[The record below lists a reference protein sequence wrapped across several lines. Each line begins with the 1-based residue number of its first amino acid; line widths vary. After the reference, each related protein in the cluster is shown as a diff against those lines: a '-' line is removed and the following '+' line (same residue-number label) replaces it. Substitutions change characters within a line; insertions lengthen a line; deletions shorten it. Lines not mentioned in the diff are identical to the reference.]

1 MAAAL
6 LSLAGCQ
13 DESLVEG
20 GGKPA
25 NPAQPG
31 DEITFGTGLTDNK
44 QVRTVYGAPVDEDR
58 DGTYDYYPVYWE
70 SGDQIAIFCPQSAQK
85 QLVTYTV
92 EPNPKKPETSQS
104 VTRVGDVGL
113 QWSSEDDEHRF
124 YGFYPASAVKAAD
137 TDGMIT
143 SNIPQYQMPVAWT
156 KRENGRGGNTY
167 RGTANTD
174 YASMVAYNKVNR
186 SDIAEGVDVPL
197 EFVPLTTILE
207 IVVHGP
213 KNAITPIVVTGI
225 NVEPVDRNNNII
237 LNGDYTCN
245 ITKKDDSGALAL
257 DCEAS
262 GDFGIVRDVVT
273 VPAYNR
279 TATDDVPGGFIS
291 LGQHDE
297 LIVHAFILPQT
308 GKDIQPGA
316 LKITVATSNSGVR
329 VKTLKTDDIVQH
341 KVNRID
347 LPAYEP
353 STEPNYWLSSLD
365 PNIYLT
371 ELSIPGS
378 IHSASSEINGSNVHW
393 QETDLATQFDDG
405 IRGFLFQVSAKND
418 ASAPLF
424 GSKWDNPEWRLCVN
438 NSSRANLSDLRT
450 SLLTIAQKL
459 EAAGGNEFAFVQI
472 TPLTDGTEYYHGI
485 GINHTEYDSW
495 TECWMKAIEACIRE
509 YADDAE
515 LGQYI
520 YKGTISP
527 TTKISDVAGKII
539 LKFNVNTTDD
549 MGDMMAADAGLPALF
564 STWDGAYQENGVP
577 LRWGSSNSTAS
588 TDLTWFYQEVTTIGR
603 GGQVADL
610 ATKQGYIRNLF
621 QKSVDYYLHP
631 TGEASSYWFFNDV
644 SGNVGTGDSPTTDGI
659 LEGINAMNDFVVEEL
674 NNRGQ
679 NAALGLIYMS
689 YANRNGLVGQQYKC
703 GELIQ
708 SIIDNNFRFQLRK
721 AGGSSSQA
729 QHYNATYQNGGDAIS
744 H

>member
-44 QVRTVYGAPVDEDR
+44 QVRTVYGAPVDENQ
-58 DGTYDYYPVYWE
+58 DGRYDYYPVYWE

-92 EPNPKKPETSQS
+92 EPNPEKPETSQS

-137 TDGMIT
+137 TNGLIT

-156 KRENGRGGNTY
+156 KRANDHGGETY

-213 KNAITPIVVTGI
+213 ENATTPIVVTGI
-225 NVEPVDRNNNII
+225 NVEPVDRNDNII

-245 ITKKDDSGALAL
+245 ITKKDASGALAL
-257 DCEAS
+257 DCRAS
-262 GDFGIVRDVVT
+262 GDFDIVRDVVT

-279 TATDDVPGGFIS
+279 TETADVPRGYIK
-291 LGQHDE
+291 LEQYDE

-308 GKDIQPGA
+308 GQDIQPEA
-316 LKITVATSNSGVR
+316 LKITVATSNGGAR

-365 PNIYLT
+365 PNIYLK

-378 IHSASSEINGSNVHW
+378 IHSAMSAVNRSNVHW

-418 ASAPLF
+418 NTI
-424 GSKWDNPEWRLCVN
+424 WDLGVTIDWSETPEWRLCVN
-438 NSSRANLSDLRT
+438 NSDRENLRDLRT

-472 TPLTDGTEYYHGI
+472 TPSRKGTDHATLYQDY
-485 GINHTEYDSW
+485 NSW
-495 TECWMKAIEACIRE
+495 TKCWMKAIEACVRE
-509 YADDAE
+509 YVNDAE

-520 YKGTISP
+520 YQGTISP
-527 TTKISDVAGKII
+527 TTKIRDVAGKII
-539 LKFNVNTTDD
+539 LKFNVNTDD
-549 MGDMMAADAGLPALF
+549 NMGDMMAADAGLPALF
-564 STWDGAYQENGVP
+564 STWNGAYQENGVP

-588 TDLTWFYQEVTTIGR
+588 TDLTWFYQEVTTIGED
-603 GGQVADL
+603 GQVADL

-621 QKSVDYYLHP
+621 QKSVDYYLNP
-631 TGEASSYWFFNDV
+631 AGEASSYWFFNDV
-644 SGNVGTGDSPTTDGI
+644 SGNVGTGGNPTTQGI
-659 LEGINAMNDFVVEEL
+659 LNGIKAMNDFVVEEL

-689 YANRNGLVGQQYKC
+689 YANRNGNVGQEYKC

>member
-44 QVRTVYGAPVDEDR
+44 QVRTVYGAPVDENQ

-92 EPNPKKPETSQS
+92 EPNPEKPETSQS

-124 YGFYPASAVKAAD
+124 YGFYPASAVKATD
-137 TDGMIT
+137 TNGLIT

-156 KRENGRGGNTY
+156 KRANDHGGETY

-213 KNAITPIVVTGI
+213 ENATTPITVTGV
-225 NVEPVDRNNNII
+225 NVEPVDRNDNII

-245 ITKKDDSGALAL
+245 ITAKDASGALAL
-257 DCEAS
+257 DCQAS
-262 GDFGIVRDVVT
+262 GDFGMVRDVVT

-279 TATDDVPGGFIS
+279 TATADVPAGYIN

-308 GKDIQPGA
+308 GQDIQPEA
-316 LKITVATSNSGVR
+316 LKITVATSNGGAR

-378 IHSASSEINGSNVHW
+378 IHSAMSADNQSNVHW

-418 ASAPLF
+418 NTILDLGITINWS
-424 GSKWDNPEWRLCVN
+424 GTPEWRLCVN
-438 NSSRANLSDLRT
+438 NSNRENLRDLRT
-450 SLLTIAQKL
+450 SLLTIARKL

-472 TPLTDGTEYYHGI
+472 TPSSNGTDHAIAYSDY
-485 GINHTEYDSW
+485 NSW
-495 TECWMKAIEACIRE
+495 TKCWMKAIEACIRE
-509 YADDAE
+509 YANDAE

-520 YKGTISP
+520 YQGTISS

-539 LKFNVNTTDD
+539 LKANVNTDD
-549 MGDMMAADAGLPALF
+549 NMGDMMAANAGLPALF

-577 LRWGSSNSTAS
+577 LRWGSSNSTTS
-588 TDLTWFYQEVTTIGR
+588 TDLTWFYQEVTTIGD

-610 ATKQGYIRNLF
+610 ATKQGYISNLF
-621 QKSVDYYLHP
+621 KKSVDYYLHP

-644 SGNVGTGDSPTTDGI
+644 SGNVGTGSNPTTAGI
-659 LEGINAMNDFVVEEL
+659 LNGINAMNDFVVKEL

-689 YANRNGLVGQQYKC
+689 YANRNGQVGQQYKC

-708 SIIDNNFRFQLRK
+708 SVIDNNFRFQLRK

-729 QHYNATYQNGGDAIS
+729 QHYNATYKNGGDAIS

>member
-44 QVRTVYGAPVDEDR
+44 QVRTVYGAPVDENQ

-92 EPNPKKPETSQS
+92 EPNPEKPETSQS

-113 QWSSEDDEHRF
+113 QWSSEEDEHRF
-124 YGFYPASAVKAAD
+124 YGFYPASAVKATD
-137 TDGMIT
+137 TNGLIT

-156 KRENGRGGNTY
+156 KRANDHGGETY

-213 KNAITPIVVTGI
+213 ENATTPITVTGV
-225 NVEPVDRNNNII
+225 NVEPVDRNDNII

-245 ITKKDDSGALAL
+245 ITAKDASGALAL
-257 DCEAS
+257 DCQAS
-262 GDFGIVRDVVT
+262 GNFGMVRDVVT

-279 TATDDVPGGFIS
+279 TATADVPAGYIN

-308 GKDIQPGA
+308 GQDIQPEA
-316 LKITVATSNSGVR
+316 LKITVATSNGGAR

-378 IHSASSEINGSNVHW
+378 IHSASSEVNESNVHW

-418 ASAPLF
+418 NTILDLGITINWS
-424 GSKWDNPEWRLCVN
+424 GTPEWRLCVN
-438 NSSRANLSDLRT
+438 NSNRENLRDLRT
-450 SLLTIAQKL
+450 SLLTIARKL
-459 EAAGGNEFAFVQI
+459 ETAGGNEFAFVQI
-472 TPLTDGTEYYHGI
+472 TPSSNGTD
-485 GINHTEYDSW
+485 HTIAYPDYNSW
-495 TECWMKAIEACIRE
+495 TKCWMKAIEACIRE
-509 YADDAE
+509 YANDAE

-520 YKGTISP
+520 YQGTISS

-539 LKFNVNTTDD
+539 LKANVNTDD
-549 MGDMMAADAGLPALF
+549 NMGDMMAANAGLPALF

-577 LRWGSSNSTAS
+577 LRWGSSNSTTS
-588 TDLTWFYQEVTTIGR
+588 TDLTWFYQEVTTIGD

-610 ATKQGYIRNLF
+610 ATKQGYISNLF
-621 QKSVDYYLHP
+621 KKSVDYYLNP

-644 SGNVGTGDSPTTDGI
+644 SGNVGTGSNPTTEGI
-659 LEGINAMNDFVVEEL
+659 LNGINAMNNFVVEEL

-689 YANRNGLVGQQYKC
+689 YANRNGSVGQQYKC

>member
-44 QVRTVYGAPVDEDR
+44 QVRTVYGAPVDENQD
-58 DGTYDYYPVYWE
+58 DKYDYYPVYWE

-92 EPNPKKPETSQS
+92 EPNPEKPETSQS

-113 QWSSEDDEHRF
+113 QWSSEKDEHRF

-137 TDGMIT
+137 TDGLIT

-156 KRENGRGGNTY
+156 KSPKDHGGNIY

-213 KNAITPIVVTGI
+213 ENSKDSIVVTGI

-245 ITKKDDSGALAL
+245 IRTKDASGALAL
-257 DCEAS
+257 DCKAS

-279 TATDDVPGGFIS
+279 TATDDVPGGFIN

-308 GKDIQPGA
+308 GQDIQPGA

-378 IHSASSEINGSNVHW
+378 IHSASSEVNESSVHW

-418 ASAPLF
+418 ASAPFF

-438 NSSRANLSDLRT
+438 NSSRANLHDLRT

-495 TECWMKAIEACIRE
+495 TECWMKAIEACIRK

-520 YKGTISP
+520 YQGTISP

-539 LKFNVNTTDD
+539 LKFNVNTDD
-549 MGDMMAADAGLPALF
+549 HMGDMMAADAGLPALF
-564 STWDGAYQENGVP
+564 STWTVLTKRTVCPCAGA
-577 LRWGSSNSTAS
+577 RRTA
-588 TDLTWFYQEVTTIGR
+588 WHRRI
-603 GGQVADL
+603 
-610 ATKQGYIRNLF
+610 
-621 QKSVDYYLHP
+621 
-631 TGEASSYWFFNDV
+631 
-644 SGNVGTGDSPTTDGI
+644 
-659 LEGINAMNDFVVEEL
+659 
-674 NNRGQ
+674 
-679 NAALGLIYMS
+679 
-689 YANRNGLVGQQYKC
+689 
-703 GELIQ
+703 
-708 SIIDNNFRFQLRK
+708 
-721 AGGSSSQA
+721 
-729 QHYNATYQNGGDAIS
+729 
-744 H
+744 

>member
-1 MAAAL
+1 M
-6 LSLAGCQ
+6 
-13 DESLVEG
+13 
-20 GGKPA
+20 
-25 NPAQPG
+25 
-31 DEITFGTGLTDNK
+31 
-44 QVRTVYGAPVDEDR
+44 
-58 DGTYDYYPVYWE
+58 
-70 SGDQIAIFCPQSAQK
+70 
-85 QLVTYTV
+85 
-92 EPNPKKPETSQS
+92 
-104 VTRVGDVGL
+104 
-113 QWSSEDDEHRF
+113 
-124 YGFYPASAVKAAD
+124 
-137 TDGMIT
+137 
-143 SNIPQYQMPVAWT
+143 
-156 KRENGRGGNTY
+156 
-167 RGTANTD
+167 
-174 YASMVAYNKVNR
+174 
-186 SDIAEGVDVPL
+186 
-197 EFVPLTTILE
+197 
-207 IVVHGP
+207 
-213 KNAITPIVVTGI
+213 
-225 NVEPVDRNNNII
+225 
-237 LNGDYTCN
+237 
-245 ITKKDDSGALAL
+245 
-257 DCEAS
+257 
-262 GDFGIVRDVVT
+262 
-273 VPAYNR
+273 
-279 TATDDVPGGFIS
+279 
-291 LGQHDE
+291 GQHDE

-308 GKDIQPGA
+308 GQDIQPGA

-378 IHSASSEINGSNVHW
+378 IHSASSEVNESNVHW

-424 GSKWDNPEWRLCVN
+424 GSKWDDPEWRLCVN
-438 NSSRANLSDLRT
+438 DSRRENLRDLRT
-450 SLLTIAQKL
+450 SLLAIAQKL

-495 TECWMKAIEACIRE
+495 TECWMKAIEACISE
-509 YADDAE
+509 YANDAE

-520 YKGTISP
+520 YQGTISP

-588 TDLTWFYQEVTTIGR
+588 SDLTWFYQEVTTIGR

-610 ATKQGYIRNLF
+610 ATKQGYIHNLF
-621 QKSVDYYLHP
+621 QKSVDYYLNP

-659 LEGINAMNDFVVEEL
+659 LTGINAMNDFVVEEL

-689 YANRNGLVGQQYKC
+689 YANRNGQVGQQYKC